1 MTNFLI
7 FRNIRI
13 VNIAIFSILLITNK
27 LSANNATL
35 IDSLKNQIALKNN
48 LVKCYFK
55 LSNIYLEEYRDK
67 EAMACLEAAKLV
79 AKGSDIAMVDIK
91 IGNAFLAISK
101 YDEAYSNYIKSYRYL
116 QKNYDTVMMIKVCTN
131 LSEVLMIQYKNKEA
145 LEFLY
150 TTDSLVKT
158 FSNKEKFKTLTSDN
172 NFRKGNIYRR
182 IGLYDKAMEI
192 NLNNIKLLEAKKEN
206 CSAEYIE
213 LGNIKQ
219 RLQENANAIPYYKKA
234 FNNANQFEDKFNMY
248 TSINNVARSF
258 IALKKYDSATN
269 YISQAKLYFRPTD
282 STKIFEQL
290 MIKGQL
296 LFEQK
301 DFQGAL
307 NQYNN
312 AIQLYNSKDCETML
326 SSCYF
331 EMANIY
337 IALHDYKLSK
347 VKILESIANT
357 KDVFDIESVR
367 NGYKK
372 LAEIED
378 FLQNYK
384 GSALAYKIADSV
396 NGIAFENAKIN
407 SVIAQEIKY
416 ETSLKEAQ
424 ITQQASEL
432 SIIKKKNAFILLSS
446 LLAGLS
452 AIFGFLF
459 FRNKQQQKQTESDKQ
474 KLVYQLSSIK
484 SKVIPHFSGNI
495 LNAIT
500 YFFEIGESKKGI
512 EYLSRYTELNKQILI
527 GSDKPSASLESEI
540 TFLKNYIEL
549 EQLRFGEDLKFN
561 LNIDAT
567 VDRNLQVPILLLHTF
582 CENAIKH
589 GIMSQKGNGTV
600 DVNITNENIDTM
612 EINITD
618 DGIGREAASK
628 LNLESTGQGLS
639 ILTKQ
644 IELYNENNSNKIK
657 LNIEDIINNG
667 VVAGTNVIVSIPV
680 NYNYN

>member
-1 MTNFLI
+1 
-7 FRNIRI
+7 
-13 VNIAIFSILLITNK
+13 
-27 LSANNATL
+27 
-35 IDSLKNQIALKNN
+35 
-48 LVKCYFK
+48 
-55 LSNIYLEEYRDK
+55 
-67 EAMACLEAAKLV
+67 
-79 AKGSDIAMVDIK
+79 
-91 IGNAFLAISK
+91 
-101 YDEAYSNYIKSYRYL
+101 
-116 QKNYDTVMMIKVCTN
+116 MIK
-131 LSEVLMIQYKNKEA
+131 YKNKES
-145 LEFLY
+145 LEFLNL
-150 TTDSLVKT
+150 TDSLVKT
-158 FSNKEKFKTLTSDN
+158 YSNKEKFKTLTSDN

-182 IGLYDKAMEI
+182 LGLYDKAMEI
-192 NLNNIKLLEAKKEN
+192 NLTNVKLIEAKKEN

-219 RLQENANAIPYYKKA
+219 RLQDNTNAIPYYKKA
-234 FNNANQFEDKFNMY
+234 FNNAKQFDDKFNMY
-248 TSINNVARSF
+248 TSLNNVARSF
-258 IALKKYDSATN
+258 IVLKKYDSATN
-269 YISQAKLYFRPTD
+269 YLGQAKLYCRPTD

-290 MIKGQL
+290 MIKGQI

-301 DFQGAL
+301 DYQNAL
-307 NQYNN
+307 NQYDT
-312 AIQLYNSKDCETML
+312 AIQLYNSKDCETL
-326 SSCYF
+326 LGSCYF

-337 IALHDYKLSK
+337 IALHDYKLAR
-347 VKILESIANT
+347 VKIQESIANT
-357 KDVFDIESVR
+357 KDGYDIESIR

-372 LAEIED
+372 LAEIENY
-378 FLQNYK
+378 LQNYK
-384 GSALAYKIADSV
+384 GAALSYKIADSL
-396 NGIAFENAKIN
+396 NSIEFENAKVN
-407 SVIAQEIKY
+407 SVLAQEIKY

-424 ITQQASEL
+424 ISQQASEL
-432 SIIKKKNAFILLSS
+432 SIIKKRNTFILLST

-500 YFFEIGESKKGI
+500 YFFEIGEHKKGL

-527 GSDKPSASLESEI
+527 GSDKPSASLDSEI

-549 EQLRFGEDLKFN
+549 EQLRFGDDLKFN

-567 VDRNLQVPILLLHTF
+567 VDRNVQVPVLILHTF

-589 GIMSQKGNGTV
+589 GIMSKKGNGTV
-600 DVNITNENIDTM
+600 DVNITNESANSILLNIK
-612 EINITD
+612 D

-644 IELYNENNSNKIK
+644 IELYNDNNTNKIK
-657 LNIEDIINNG
+657 LEITDVVNNEE
-667 VVAGTNVIVSIPV
+667 VAGTNILVSIPTNF
-680 NYNYN
+680 NYN